1 MLRNITEYLFLAALI
16 LPHYCGIISYKEI
29 KKQIKRIN
37 MENHTEIGVQYGKI
51 HALYETIIYLQKEI
65 KKETEKLEKLKEE
78 EKRD

>member
-1 MLRNITEYLFLAALI
+1 
-16 LPHYCGIISYKEI
+16 
-29 KKQIKRIN
+29 